1 MAALVPSERYS
12 CVPSA
17 HRQQQ
22 QPCVAP
28 PLVRCPRTAA
38 AEILQTPAAANADS
52 CCRMVDCYHC
62 CLMSAC
68 CSVRTDPLPVCSP
81 GSSSGSVAR
90 CCCSVVYMRPAM
102 IPATVHCPHC
112 RHSHRRPPAERGLI
126 KILLDS
132 ASLWGCSLYQGIVT
146 NVELLTTV
154 PVFCCTTSPQ

>member
-1 MAALVPSERYS
+1 MAALVPSVTPVSRQPTGS
-12 CVPSA
+12 SSSPVSRLHWSA
-17 HRQQQ
+17 
-22 QPCVAP
+22 AP
-28 PLVRCPRTAA
+28 ALLQGPRHCRLL
-38 AEILQTPAAANADS
+38 LQ
-52 CCRMVDCYHC
+52 DCYHC
-62 CLMSAC
+62 PLMSAC